1 MKSLTLLGCNIP
13 EELMETNWPHRTS
26 SWEMLV
32 VVNDVEYE
40 FQYFSCYSRHPI
52 PGKNDCIKTVVS
64 EASML
69 GSATHM
75 KSH

>member
-1 MKSLTLLGCNIP
+1 
-13 EELMETNWPHRTS
+13 
-26 SWEMLV
+26 MLV